1 MNKLLEKLYNAS
13 DIEDDS
19 DDVIKLVYEDLNK
32 IENPNKW
39 TKLKIKALSIYL
51 DVLKCETNS
60 AKADKIINNVK

>member
-19 DDVIKLVYEDLNK
+19 DDVIKSIYEDLEK
-32 IENPNKW
+32 IENPNRW